1 MRQKTAVGGGG
12 SVVLYLAENEVNVRL
27 CGKPRPLRAAPV
39 RPAGGAAGLPPACL
53 PLPEGRAS
61 VRARPAAAA
70 AAVAAAARAPPMAQC
85 QGRPT
90 ALCLPACRSLT
101 CSRRQAVPEN
111 TRDISAERRARRQE
125 GEKETALQ
133 VANPKIAHARACV
146 MAAAARR
153 RKGRNREE
161 RRGRKLG
168 QAVVRAESP
177 ARPLPNCYLRPGC
190 TSCCAGGIHP
200 CRCKSSIE

>member
-70 AAVAAAARAPPMAQC
+70 AAVAAAVARAPPVAQC

-101 CSRRQAVPEN
+101 CFGRQAPEN
-111 TRDISAERRARRQE
+111 TRDMFAERRVRRE
-125 GEKETALQ
+125 GKERESAPHA
-133 VANPKIAHARACV
+133 ANPKIARARGQK
-146 MAAAARR
+146 RR
-153 RKGRNREE
+153 RRVGGVEE
-161 RRGRKLG
+161 TGKEE
-168 QAVVRAESP
+168 AEGS
-177 ARPLPNCYLRPGC
+177 
-190 TSCCAGGIHP
+190 
-200 CRCKSSIE
+200 